1 MRAHFVGQLIGLDF
15 SDSRHLSGIL
25 DDARQIRDRAF
36 RYAAQFFAEV
46 SRSGPI
52 VLYFDDIHWADDGSL
67 DFISYLARNCSEVP
81 MLVLCLART
90 SLLERRP
97 AWGEG
102 EEAHALI
109 RLQPL
114 SKKES
119 RQLVE
124 EILRHAPNVP
134 ERLRDLVVSGA
145 EGNPFYVE
153 ELIKMLIDQRV
164 IVPGADEWRVDANRL
179 GEVKVP
185 PTLTGVLQAR
195 LDNLTPREYTALQ
208 RASVVGR
215 VFWDSAVEHLGADS
229 AETRVGEPPHE
240 EISAAVAE
248 VLESLRRKELIYRR
262 EGSSF
267 AGANEYLFKHTLLRD
282 VTYESVLR
290 RERRAYHR
298 RVAEWLILKSGGRV
312 TEHAAH
318 VAEHYEQAREER
330 HAARWYARAGQQA
343 RETYA
348 PEAAILYYRK
358 ALEFPPPLSASTDE
372 APGTGARRAAAVALY
387 EGLGEVL
394 RVQARYAES
403 IAAYERMREAAAA
416 LGDRAGQ
423 ARAWNEVA
431 LVLASQGDN
440 RSTLDAA
447 RRAEALARE
456 AGDDEQA
463 RVEMA
468 HALSLQSQAS
478 TRLGDARAAMRLATQ
493 ALTYATDL
501 GEAGRRVTAD
511 SLKSLGMAH
520 HILGNFERAEH
531 YKEQAL
537 HTYRERG
544 DRRGV
549 GNLLNSLGETARL
562 RGDYEAALRHYQEA
576 LSIAREIGNRN
587 GEILYLSNLA
597 AARTGLGDYAAA
609 ESDLRQTI
617 ELASAA
623 GYFGLSENYR
633 FLAEA
638 LLGQGQTE
646 AALEAAH
653 KALELGRE
661 LENQEHIGEAWRVLG
676 LVAAHSSPAPTVGDQ
691 TFDAAACFAE
701 SLRVFAAIKM
711 ESERA
716 RTLREWARHE
726 LARGD
731 RERGRD
737 MWREARDIFTKLG
750 MELEVARMPGGE

>member
-1 MRAHFVGQLIGLDF
+1 
-15 SDSRHLSGIL
+15 
-25 DDARQIRDRAF
+25 
-36 RYAAQFFAEV
+36 
-46 SRSGPI
+46 
-52 VLYFDDIHWADDGSL
+52 
-67 DFISYLARNCSEVP
+67 
-81 MLVLCLART
+81 
-90 SLLERRP
+90 
-97 AWGEG
+97 
-102 EEAHALI
+102 
-109 RLQPL
+109 
-114 SKKES
+114 
-119 RQLVE
+119 
-124 EILRHAPNVP
+124 
-134 ERLRDLVVSGA
+134 
-145 EGNPFYVE
+145 
-153 ELIKMLIDQRV
+153 
-164 IVPGADEWRVDANRL
+164 
-179 GEVKVP
+179 
-185 PTLTGVLQAR
+185 
-195 LDNLTPREYTALQ
+195 
-208 RASVVGR
+208 
-215 VFWDSAVEHLGADS
+215 
-229 AETRVGEPPHE
+229 
-240 EISAAVAE
+240 
-248 VLESLRRKELIYRR
+248 
-262 EGSSF
+262 
-267 AGANEYLFKHTLLRD
+267 
-282 VTYESVLR
+282 
-290 RERRAYHR
+290 
-298 RVAEWLILKSGGRV
+298 
-312 TEHAAH
+312 
-318 VAEHYEQAREER
+318 
-330 HAARWYARAGQQA
+330 
-343 RETYA
+343 
-348 PEAAILYYRK
+348 
-358 ALEFPPPLSASTDE
+358 
-372 APGTGARRAAAVALY
+372 
-387 EGLGEVL
+387 
-394 RVQARYAES
+394 
-403 IAAYERMREAAAA
+403 MREAAAA
-416 LGDRAGQ
+416 LGDRATE

-456 AGDDEQA
+456 AGDGEQA

-493 ALTYATDL
+493 ALTYATQL
-501 GEAGRRVTAD
+501 GEAGRRVVAD

-537 HTYRERG
+537 QTYRERG

-562 RGDYEAALRHYQEA
+562 RGDYEAAFRRYQEA

-587 GEILYLSNLA
+587 GEILYLSNLG

-653 KALELGRE
+653 KALALGRE

-676 LVAAHSSPAPTVGDQ
+676 LVASHSPPALTVGDQ

-726 LARGD
+726 IARGD
-731 RERGRD
+731 RERGQD
-737 MWREARDIFTKLG
+737 MLREARDIFTKLG
-750 MELEVARMPGGE
+750 MRSEVERTGAVV